1 MLNALKMLS
10 KCNEGIEL
18 RKEIALPISKCNYK
32 NQITFMNLIS
42 KKPFNDETT
51 LKQTE
56 VGFIDNDG
64 QMRMTNSMKN
74 SAKNELQLQ
83 DFEDEVWKL
92 AVDVSWN
99 YEMYYPLENSLN
111 LS

>member
-51 LKQTE
+51 LK
-56 VGFIDNDG
+56 
-64 QMRMTNSMKN
+64 
-74 SAKNELQLQ
+74 
-83 DFEDEVWKL
+83 
-92 AVDVSWN
+92 
-99 YEMYYPLENSLN
+99 
-111 LS
+111 